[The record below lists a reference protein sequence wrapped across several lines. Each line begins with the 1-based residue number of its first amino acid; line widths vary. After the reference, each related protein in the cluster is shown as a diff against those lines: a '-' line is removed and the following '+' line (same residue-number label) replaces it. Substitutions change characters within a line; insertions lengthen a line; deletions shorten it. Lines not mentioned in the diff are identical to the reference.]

1 MLDLEEIDLSLQLRD
16 LFPEFGDR
24 ALKVGRWMVGTMLD
38 PEGFFYYQVRRTHT
52 VKIPYMRWSQAWGV
66 RALAELAHCGMSA

>member
-1 MLDLEEIDLSLQLRD
+1 
-16 LFPEFGDR
+16 
-24 ALKVGRWMVGTMLD
+24 MLD

-66 RALAELAHCGMSA
+66 RALAELAHRGIEV